1 MVDTMTPRERVIAAL
16 ENRQPDRVPRD
27 LGGTFVSG
35 INIVAYKN
43 LIRYLELDEQATIL
57 RERIRLARISETVL
71 QKFKIDTR
79 IVLPGIDYD
88 VGKPTGDGTYID
100 SYGIVRTLTDEA
112 GHWYIEDAPLMRGEY
127 TKQAIDKVAKTW
139 LDPTSPDVT
148 RGVTETAGRLH
159 RKTDF
164 AVVLNLPIGCIHQ
177 ATWLRGFDNWLVDL
191 ALDMK
196 LTIYFLE
203 LLTDRFLKMSQ
214 HLIEAADGNIDV
226 VAWGDDVAIAT
237 GPMMSRR
244 MFDQIILPYEKRVF
258 KALRSWTDA
267 KILFH
272 TDGSMVW
279 HLDDLIEMGVDAVN
293 PVDVGAKDME
303 DTASLKA
310 RFGDRISIWG
320 GIDTSRVLPFGKPED
335 VHAEVRRRVGDL
347 HHNGGYILASVHN
360 ILAEVPPENIC
371 AIWET
376 ADVLE
381 Q

>member
-1 MVDTMTPRERVIAAL
+1 MVNTMTPRERVIAAL
-16 ENRQPDRVPRD
+16 DNRQPDRVPRD

-43 LIRYLELDEQATIL
+43 LIRYLGLDEQATIL
-57 RERIRLARISETVL
+57 RERIRLAQISETVL
-71 QKFKIDTR
+71 QKFNIDTR

-88 VGKPTGDGTYID
+88 VGKPTGDGNYID
-100 SYGIVRTLTDEA
+100 NYGIVRTLTDEA
-112 GHWYIEDAPLMRGEY
+112 GHWYIKDAPLMRGEY
-127 TKQAIDKVAKTW
+127 NKQAIDKAAKTW
-139 LDPTSPDVT
+139 PEPSSPDVT
-148 RGVTETAGRLH
+148 RGVAETADRLH

-203 LLTDRFLKMSQ
+203 LLTDRFLEMSR
-214 HLIEAADGNIDV
+214 HLIDAATGNIDV
-226 VAWGDDVAIAT
+226 VVFGDDIAIAT
-237 GPMMSRR
+237 GPMMSRS
-244 MFDQIILPYEKRVF
+244 MFDQIVLPYEKRVF
-258 KALRSWTDA
+258 NALRSWTDA

-293 PVDVGAKDME
+293 PIDVSAKDMD

-310 RFGDRISIWG
+310 RFGDRISFWG
-320 GIDTSRVLPFGKPED
+320 GIDTSRVLPFGTPDD

-347 HHNGGYILASVHN
+347 HQNGGYILASVHN

-381 Q
+381 K